1 MPKLT
6 SIQKKY
12 VLCFAL
18 LLVVGESLQL
28 LSSDI
33 THLWDA
39 PTFFYPCLIIGWGIT
54 VGRRITHKRLR
65 HLMNYLIVMMVML
78 FVVRL
83 CKYAVFGNMAA
94 VNRAVYYISIDIE
107 LVIAGGALLISY
119 LIGTAENEK
128 LDPFCMA
135 VIFTNIGMML
145 LVSTN
150 ELHRM
155 LYTFKNF
162 DDGDY
167 ETQYGVLYYIVMA
180 LVFVQLL
187 ASAVIMIRKCSISA
201 IRKYWYIPVLP
212 MMIGLVLLAIYY
224 ISGGSPDISGV
235 KIYNYQEVFCGAI
248 AMMFE
253 CGIKIGMIPSCS
265 GYEGMF
271 RRSHIN
277 AAVVDKDNEY
287 RYQSLNYDS
296 DIDRENIRISE
307 KAISGGKVIWMENL
321 ETIYG
326 LNGML
331 SDAVEIVEAE
341 NTLIEKENAA
351 KEESSRYEA
360 QNRLY
365 NSIAYFSNSKLRSID
380 KELFAKYD
388 SEEEFK
394 RHLSKSLVIGS
405 YIKRRS
411 NLTILAAENSSIC
424 LDELLL
430 SINESMSYMRL
441 YGINCMVHTTG
452 DGIREKMLPSD
463 LIISL
468 YDVFQEVTEAVMDH
482 ANNIMV
488 NVRNGG
494 KVTFKMSADADMP
507 DAAIRCRDTVDRV
520 IGADSLSLAVDN
532 TDRAI
537 DTDDN
542 QLYKNDPAEE
552 NDIAAGRTNIDV
564 NEIAADR
571 SNRDINNIIAVLFRK
586 IDISEEDGIVTILLE
601 AECSEEVTV

>member
-12 VLCFAL
+12 IICFAL

-78 FVVRL
+78 FIVRL
-83 CKYAVFGNMAA
+83 CKYAVFGNMAT

-107 LVIAGGALLISY
+107 LFIAGGALLISY

-128 LDPFCMA
+128 LDTFCKA
-135 VIFTNIGMML
+135 VIFINIIMML
-145 LVSTN
+145 IVSTN
-150 ELHRM
+150 ELHKL
-155 LYTFKNF
+155 LYTFSNYEN
-162 DDGDY
+162 GDY
-167 ETQYGVLYYIVMA
+167 ETEYEVLYYVVM
-180 LVFVQLL
+180 VFIFIQLL

-201 IRKYWYIPVLP
+201 IRKYWYLPVLP

-224 ISGGSPDISGV
+224 ISGGAPDINGV
-235 KIYNYQEVFCGAI
+235 KLYNYQEVFCGAI

-277 AAVVDKDNEY
+277 AAVVDKDKEY

-296 DIDRENIRISE
+296 DIDRESIRISE
-307 KAISGGKVIWMENL
+307 KEISGGKVIWMENL
-321 ETIYG
+321 ETIYR

-331 SDAVEIVEAE
+331 SDAVEIIEAE
-341 NTLIEKENAA
+341 NTLIEKENSA

-365 NSIAYFSNSKLRSID
+365 NSIAYFSNSKLRKID
-380 KELFAKYD
+380 KELFAEYD

-394 RHLSKSLVIGS
+394 KHLSKSLVIGS

-424 LDELLL
+424 LNELLL
-430 SINESMSYMRL
+430 SINESMSYLRL
-441 YGINCMVHTTG
+441 YGINCIVHTAG
-452 DGIREKMLPSD
+452 EDIREKLLPSE
-463 LIISL
+463 LIIRL
-468 YDVFQEVTEAVMDH
+468 YDIFQEAAEAVMDH
-482 ANNIMV
+482 AKNIML

-494 KVTFKMSADADMP
+494 KITFKMSVDADSP
-507 DAAIRCRDTVDRV
+507 DAIDRCRNK
-520 IGADSLSLAVDN
+520 ISGIISADGIASYDYQESA
-532 TDRAI
+532 AI
-537 DTDDN
+537 DADRD
-542 QLYKNDPAEE
+542 
-552 NDIAAGRTNIDV
+552 R
-564 NEIAADR
+564 NEISSGQDVDKN
-571 SNRDINNIIAVLFRK
+571 SITGLFRK
-586 IDISEEDGIVTILLE
+586 TDISEEDGIVTILLE
-601 AECSEEVTV
+601 AECSEEVTAR

>member
-12 VLCFAL
+12 IICFAL

-78 FVVRL
+78 FIVRL
-83 CKYAVFGNMAA
+83 CKYAVFGNMAT

-107 LVIAGGALLISY
+107 LFIAGGALLISY

-128 LDPFCMA
+128 LDTFCKA
-135 VIFTNIGMML
+135 VIFINIIMML
-145 LVSTN
+145 IVSTN
-150 ELHRM
+150 ELHKQ
-155 LYTFKNF
+155 LYTFSNYEN
-162 DDGDY
+162 GDY
-167 ETQYGVLYYIVMA
+167 ETEYEVLYYVVM
-180 LVFVQLL
+180 VFIFIQLL

-201 IRKYWYIPVLP
+201 IRKYWYLPVLP

-224 ISGGSPDISGV
+224 ISGGAPDINGV
-235 KIYNYQEVFCGAI
+235 KLYNYQEVFCGAI

-277 AAVVDKDNEY
+277 AAVVDKDKEY

-296 DIDRENIRISE
+296 DIDRESIRISE
-307 KAISGGKVIWMENL
+307 KEISGGKVIWMENL
-321 ETIYG
+321 ETIYR

-331 SDAVEIVEAE
+331 SDAVEIIEAE
-341 NTLIEKENAA
+341 NTLIEKENSA

-365 NSIAYFSNSKLRSID
+365 NSIAYFSNSKLRKID
-380 KELFAKYD
+380 KELFAEYD

-394 RHLSKSLVIGS
+394 KHLSKSLVIGS

-430 SINESMSYMRL
+430 SINESMSYLRL
-441 YGINCMVHTTG
+441 YGINCIVHTAG
-452 DGIREKMLPSD
+452 EDIREKLLPSE
-463 LIISL
+463 LIIRL
-468 YDVFQEVTEAVMDH
+468 YDIFQEAAEAVMDH
-482 ANNIMV
+482 AKNIML

-494 KVTFKMSADADMP
+494 KITFKMSADADSP
-507 DAAIRCRDTVDRV
+507 DAIDRCRNK
-520 IGADSLSLAVDN
+520 ISGIISADGIASYDHQESA
-532 TDRAI
+532 AI
-537 DTDDN
+537 DADRD
-542 QLYKNDPAEE
+542 
-552 NDIAAGRTNIDV
+552 R
-564 NEIAADR
+564 NEISSGQDVDKN
-571 SNRDINNIIAVLFRK
+571 SITGLFRK
-586 IDISEEDGIVTILLE
+586 TDISGEDGIVTILLE
-601 AECSEEVTV
+601 AECSEEVTAR

>member
-12 VLCFAL
+12 IICFAL

-78 FVVRL
+78 FIVRL
-83 CKYAVFGNMAA
+83 CKYAVFGNMAT

-107 LVIAGGALLISY
+107 LFIAGGALLISY

-128 LDPFCMA
+128 LDTFCKA
-135 VIFTNIGMML
+135 VIFINIIMML
-145 LVSTN
+145 IVSTN
-150 ELHRM
+150 ELHKH
-155 LYTFKNF
+155 LYTFSNYEN
-162 DDGDY
+162 GDY
-167 ETQYGVLYYIVMA
+167 ETEYEVLYYVVM
-180 LVFVQLL
+180 VFIFIQLL

-201 IRKYWYIPVLP
+201 IRKYWYLPVLP

-224 ISGGSPDISGV
+224 ISGGAPDINGV
-235 KIYNYQEVFCGAI
+235 KLYNYQEVFCGAI

-277 AAVVDKDNEY
+277 AAVVDKDKEY

-296 DIDRENIRISE
+296 DIDRESIRISE
-307 KAISGGKVIWMENL
+307 KEISGGKVIWMENL
-321 ETIYG
+321 ETIYR

-331 SDAVEIVEAE
+331 SDAVEIIEAE
-341 NTLIEKENAA
+341 NTLIEKENSA

-365 NSIAYFSNSKLRSID
+365 NSIAYFSNSKLRKID
-380 KELFAKYD
+380 KELFAEYD

-394 RHLSKSLVIGS
+394 KHLSKSLVIGS

-430 SINESMSYMRL
+430 SINESMSYLRL
-441 YGINCMVHTTG
+441 YGINCIVHTAG
-452 DGIREKMLPSD
+452 EDIREKMLPSE
-463 LIISL
+463 LIIRL
-468 YDVFQEVTEAVMDH
+468 YDIFQEAAEAVMDH
-482 ANNIMV
+482 AKNIML

-494 KVTFKMSADADMP
+494 KITFKMSADADSP
-507 DAAIRCRDTVDRV
+507 DAIDRCRNKSSG
-520 IGADSLSLAVDN
+520 IISADGIASYDHQESA
-532 TDRAI
+532 AI
-537 DTDDN
+537 DADRD
-542 QLYKNDPAEE
+542 
-552 NDIAAGRTNIDV
+552 R
-564 NEIAADR
+564 NEISSGQDVDKN
-571 SNRDINNIIAVLFRK
+571 SITGLFRK
-586 IDISEEDGIVTILLE
+586 TDISEEDGIVTILLE
-601 AECSEEVTV
+601 AECSEEVTAR

>member
-12 VLCFAL
+12 IICFAL

-78 FVVRL
+78 FIVRL
-83 CKYAVFGNMAA
+83 CKYAVFGNMAT

-107 LVIAGGALLISY
+107 LSIAGGALLITY
-119 LIGTAENEK
+119 LIGTAEDQK
-128 LDPFCMA
+128 PDAFCKA
-135 VIFTNIGMML
+135 VIFTDIIMML

-150 ELHRM
+150 ELHKQ
-155 LYTFKNF
+155 LYTFSNYEN
-162 DDGDY
+162 GDY
-167 ETQYGVLYYIVMA
+167 ETEYEVLYYVVM
-180 LVFVQLL
+180 VFIFIQLL
-187 ASAVIMIRKCSISA
+187 TSAVIMIRKCSISA
-201 IRKYWYIPVLP
+201 IRKYWYLPVLP

-224 ISGGSPDISGV
+224 ISGGAPDINGV
-235 KIYNYQEVFCGAI
+235 KLYNYQEVFCGAI

-277 AAVVDKDNEY
+277 AAVVDKDKEY

-296 DIDRENIRISE
+296 DIDRESIRISE
-307 KAISGGKVIWMENL
+307 KEISGGKVIWMENL
-321 ETIYG
+321 ETIYR

-331 SDAVEIVEAE
+331 SDAVEIIEAE
-341 NTLIEKENAA
+341 NTLIEKENSA

-365 NSIAYFSNSKLRSID
+365 NSIAYFSNSKLRKID
-380 KELFAKYD
+380 KELFAEYD

-394 RHLSKSLVIGS
+394 KHLSKSLVIGS

-430 SINESMSYMRL
+430 SINESMSYLRL
-441 YGINCMVHTTG
+441 YGINCIVHTAG
-452 DGIREKMLPSD
+452 EDIREKLLPSE
-463 LIISL
+463 LIIRL
-468 YDVFQEVTEAVMDH
+468 YDIFQEAAEAVMDH
-482 ANNIMV
+482 AKNIML

-494 KVTFKMSADADMP
+494 KITFKMSADADSP
-507 DAAIRCRDTVDRV
+507 DAIDRCRNK
-520 IGADSLSLAVDN
+520 ISGIISADGIASNDHQESA
-532 TDRAI
+532 AI
-537 DTDDN
+537 DADRD
-542 QLYKNDPAEE
+542 
-552 NDIAAGRTNIDV
+552 R
-564 NEIAADR
+564 NEISSGQDVDKN
-571 SNRDINNIIAVLFRK
+571 SITGLFRK
-586 IDISEEDGIVTILLE
+586 TDISGEDGIVTILLE
-601 AECSEEVTV
+601 AECSEEVTAR

>member
-12 VLCFAL
+12 IICFAL

-65 HLMNYLIVMMVML
+65 HLMNYLIVMMVLL

-83 CKYAVFGNMAA
+83 CKYAIFGNMAA

-107 LVIAGGALLISY
+107 LSIAGGALLITY
-119 LIGTAENEK
+119 LIGTAEDQK
-128 LDPFCMA
+128 PDAFCKA
-135 VIFTNIGMML
+135 VIFTDIIMML

-150 ELHRM
+150 ELHKQ
-155 LYTFKNF
+155 LYTFSNYEN
-162 DDGDY
+162 GDY
-167 ETQYGVLYYIVMA
+167 ETEYEVLYYVVMA
-180 LVFVQLL
+180 FIFIQLL

-201 IRKYWYIPVLP
+201 IRKYWYLPVLP

-224 ISGGSPDISGV
+224 ISGGAPDINGV
-235 KIYNYQEVFCGAI
+235 KLYNYQEVFCGGV

-277 AAVVDKDNEY
+277 AAVIDKDKEY

-296 DIDRENIRISE
+296 DIDRESIRISE
-307 KAISGGKVIWMENL
+307 KEISGGKVIWMENL
-321 ETIYG
+321 ETIYR

-331 SDAVEIVEAE
+331 SDAVEIIEAE
-341 NTLIEKENAA
+341 NTLIEKENSA

-365 NSIAYFSNSKLRSID
+365 NSIAYFSNSKLRKID
-380 KELFAKYD
+380 KELFAEYD

-394 RHLSKSLVIGS
+394 KHLSKSLVIGS

-430 SINESMSYMRL
+430 SINESMSYLRL
-441 YGINCMVHTTG
+441 YGINCIVHTVG
-452 DGIREKMLPSD
+452 EDIREKMLPSE
-463 LIISL
+463 LIIRL
-468 YDVFQEVTEAVMDH
+468 YDIFQEAAEAVMDH
-482 ANNIMV
+482 AKNIML

-494 KVTFKMSADADMP
+494 KITFKMSADADSP
-507 DAAIRCRDTVDRV
+507 DAIDRCRNK
-520 IGADSLSLAVDN
+520 ISGIISADGIASYDHQESA
-532 TDRAI
+532 AI
-537 DTDDN
+537 DADRD
-542 QLYKNDPAEE
+542 
-552 NDIAAGRTNIDV
+552 R
-564 NEIAADR
+564 NEISSGQDVDKN
-571 SNRDINNIIAVLFRK
+571 SITGLFRK
-586 IDISEEDGIVTILLE
+586 TDISEEDGIVTILLE
-601 AECSEEVTV
+601 AECSEEVTAR